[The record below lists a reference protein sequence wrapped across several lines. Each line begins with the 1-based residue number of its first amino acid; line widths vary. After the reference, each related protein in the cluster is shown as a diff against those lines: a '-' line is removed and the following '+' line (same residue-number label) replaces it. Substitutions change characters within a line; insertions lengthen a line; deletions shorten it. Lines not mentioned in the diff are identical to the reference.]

1 MKRLSSLLPVF
12 LISLLLASCSAN
24 ATPKT
29 AATAQP
35 DTGPKVSFA
44 SPDPGAN
51 VPFGPVQVM
60 ILSEDLRG
68 TAQVEVLVNGV
79 SAATVPSPNTTQT
92 SVIVEYIWNPA
103 APGQYVLQA
112 HAQNNA
118 GTWGDFA
125 SLELTVAEAEPAA
138 DTPSEGEAPTE
149 ERLPTATATE
159 VIATQPGPT
168 ETPIVPNVPATPT
181 RSGISVAIQFSELRM
196 YKYGS
201 ACEPQQNG
209 VFVDVQGLDKNAIG
223 GVMLFFQPVD
233 KNTGQAW
240 TWSTGLWLELFDSG
254 LYGRG
259 FSTVHMVNKGQAFPY
274 IPAIVNYQIAISDKG
289 GTIIYRSDVYSN
301 LEVASCG

>member
-1 MKRLSSLLPVF
+1 MKRLSSILPVI
-12 LISLLLASCSAN
+12 LIFLLLASCGAK

-29 AATAQP
+29 AASPQP

-44 SPDPGAN
+44 SPDPGAA
-51 VPFGPVQVM
+51 VPLGPVQVM

-68 TAQVEVLVNGV
+68 TTQVEVLVNGV
-79 SAATVPSPNTTQT
+79 SAAMVPSPNTTST
-92 SVIVEYIWNPA
+92 SVIVEYIWNPS

-125 SLELTVAEAEPAA
+125 SLELTVSEAAA
-138 DTPSEGEAPTE
+138 GDTPSSEEVPTE
-149 ERLPTATATE
+149 ELLPTATGTE

-168 ETPIVPNVPATPT
+168 ETPIVPQVPATPT
-181 RSGISVAIQFSELRM
+181 RSGISLDIKFSELRM

-209 VFVDVQGLDKNAIG
+209 VFVDVKGLDKNAIG

-240 TWSTGLWLELFDSG
+240 TWSTGLWLELFESG

-259 FSTVHMVNKGQAFPY
+259 FSTVHMVKKGQAFPY

-289 GTIIYRSDVYSN
+289 GAIIYRSDVYSN